1 MSLVTRIAQEFNDV
15 RNHLPIS
22 TPYNLL
28 EGTLSITNEV
38 ITNGFSTTLYTGNG
52 GAQVIT
58 DNVDMSTQWGNDVS
72 EKFGGLRW
80 LKSRSAATNNF
91 LFDTIRGVE
100 KEINS
105 NTTEAEA
112 TLTGSLTAFGNTG
125 FSVGSAAGINTNL
138 ATYASWNFQTTHRR
152 TGITNHGK
160 AFTEHYNP
168 FTGFTIIKYEG
179 SGLAGHEI
187 PHSLGRKLGFVT
199 VKNLSAVADWWAST
213 DSVGLYLNLTNAQNQ
228 YKAIFNEQN
237 TLIDATASGA
247 TNNTSTNQY
256 ILYGWANSYFD
267 ESNKLIGN
275 YELVTYQG
283 TGAVGNKVK
292 TNGKPAWVMI
302 KRLDSTGNWLIY
314 DNQRRAYLDT
324 RIVANSS
331 AAEYLNYD
339 VPPSYNCT
347 LNNDNFTVNQG
358 AEINQAG
365 GQYIALVAYD
375 TNSNGGG
382 SYYPLA
388 SDTANVQINNALI
401 PLAQGIDSNGAKNT
415 MLSKNET
422 ITGLTYTQGKNYVY
436 CDKNGAYGVTP
447 YKPRY
452 LESELVRTF
461 ASEAPDFYDVVKNK
475 WFSTSGQGE
484 LVTNG
489 TGLSLTGWT
498 GTSYNGSTTVSD
510 SSVLTL
516 SNQTFSLVNATN
528 KTYAAMIQAINGLII
543 GKKYKLVF
551 DIASTSLGVN
561 IYVKDTTFIGT
572 TVAEVP
578 IYGQGNKQNYEFTA
592 TAATMYIGLT
602 NISATVGHSSYVD
615 NISVFATDIVPT
627 TEITNSRNY
636 LNHIVHADNDGGVL
650 YVEELPK
657 IEYKDIV
664 KANEFRGKNAL
675 FAFAVV
681 NMQTTPPTIYNSFNI
696 SRVIRIATGQV
707 DLYLKEKADNKD
719 LAIDVKARKN
729 SSWADSGTA
738 ISSSTHDKVS
748 VINVEAGIGYNS
760 DYLVVTVHGGRN

>member
-58 DNVDMSTQWGNDVS
+58 DNVDMSTKWGNDVS

-256 ILYGWANSYFD
+256 ILYGWANSYLD

-275 YELVTYQG
+275 YEIGVYQG
-283 TGAVGNKVK
+283 NGVAGNKVTTK
-292 TNGKPAWVMI
+292 GKPAWI
-302 KRLDSTGNWLIY
+302 LTKRLDSTSNWAISDCLRNSFDYLLFSNLSMAEDTTINWL
-314 DNQRRAYLDT
+314 DVLPDGFR
-324 RIVANSS
+324 
-331 AAEYLNYD
+331 LNYTD
-339 VPPSYNCT
+339 ANWNAS
-347 LNNDNFTVNQG
+347 
-358 AEINQAG
+358 G
-365 GQYIALVAYD
+365 GQYLYMVVYD
-375 TNSNGGG
+375 NDTG
-382 SYYPLA
+382 SGKSKYPRATDSSQL
-388 SDTANVQINNALI
+388 TINNAII
-401 PLAQGIDSNGAKNT
+401 PFAQGIDSNGTKVST
-415 MLSKNET
+415 LSKNET
-422 ITGLTYTQGKNYVY
+422 ITGLTYTAGKNYVY
-436 CDKNGAYGVTP
+436 AKLDGTYGVSK
-447 YKPRY
+447 YRPRY
-452 LESELVRTF
+452 LESDLKAEV
-461 ASEAPDFYDVVKNK
+461 AGDNPDYFDVLKNK
-475 WFSTSGQGE
+475 WFSTVANPE

-489 TGLSLTGWT
+489 AFDTNTTGWVAGANT
-498 GTSYNGSTTVSD
+498 TISIDNGNLKVLQTTTTAGYAYQIISTV
-510 SSVLTL
+510 V
-516 SNQTFSLVNATN
+516 
-528 KTYAAMIQAINGLII
+528 
-543 GKKYKLVF
+543 GKKYVIK
-551 DIASTSLGVN
+551 
-561 IYVKDTTFIGT
+561 TTLS
-572 TVAEVP
+572 
-578 IYGQGNKQNYEFTA
+578 YE
-592 TAATMYIGLT
+592 
-602 NISATVGHSSYVD
+602 SVATVGHLYVSSLGANLSDIVYNNSGLGTKAIEFVAQSTQTYITLKNSYSVASSYSEFD
-615 NISVFATDIVPT
+615 NVSVHELDLEIGS
-627 TEITNSRNY
+627 EITTGRNY
-636 LNHIVHADNDGGVL
+636 LNHVVYTDASGQL
-650 YVEELPK
+650 AYVRELPK

-664 KANEFRGKNAL
+664 KANEYQGKNVCTAW
-675 FAFAVV
+675 V
-681 NMQTTPPTIYNSFNI
+681 NFDGTTTPPTIRDSYNVASVVRVAPGTYDIYFKENMHNINFSINITSWRVQTYVNSGDQLYQDSFRLNK
-696 SRVIRIATGQV
+696 TQV
-707 DLYLKEKADNKD
+707 QHFE
-719 LAIDVKARKN
+719 N
-729 SSWADSGTA
+729 SVGVNS
-738 ISSSTHDKVS
+738 S
-748 VINVEAGIGYNS
+748 VINIQIF
-760 DYLVVTVHGGRN
+760 GGKNV

>member
-91 LFDTIRGVE
+91 LFNTIRGVE

-275 YELVTYQG
+275 YEIGVYQG
-283 TGAVGNKVK
+283 TGAVGNKIK
-292 TNGKPAWVMI
+292 TRGKPAWVMV
-302 KRLDSTGNWLIY
+302 KRLDAGGGWWITDNKRANDGHILGAHLATVEITST
-314 DNQRRAYLDT
+314 
-324 RIVANSS
+324 
-331 AAEYLNYD
+331 NYMD
-339 VPPSYNCT
+339 YTTDGFILQTTDADFNIS
-347 LNNDNFTVNQG
+347 
-358 AEINQAG
+358 G
-365 GQYIALVAYD
+365 GQYLYMVAYD

-415 MLSKNET
+415 ILSKNET

-436 CDKNGAYGVTP
+436 CDKNGTYGVTP

-452 LESELVRTF
+452 LESELARTF
-461 ASEAPDFYDVVKNK
+461 AGETPEYYDVGSNK

-489 TGLSLTGWT
+489 TGVSLTGWT

-528 KTYAAMIQAINGLII
+528 KTYAGMIQSINGLTI
-543 GKKYKLVF
+543 GRKYKLVF

-572 TVAEVP
+572 TVAETY

-592 TAATMYIGLT
+592 TATIMYIGFT
-602 NISATVGHSSYVD
+602 NFSATVGHSSYVD

-657 IEYKDIV
+657 TEYKDIV

-719 LAIDVKARKN
+719 LAIDVKSRKN